1 MQQQSSVSGE
11 QSVTSGATCTS
22 SPAKTGTQTSSMFP
36 LTYIVPF
43 TLLRAIETL
52 AAVTAVVEVGF
63 CARLKWV
70 LIDIGIAKSTNEE
83 LTSKIFET
91 SQLIWLMSKNAI
103 TRKCFHRGR

>member
-22 SPAKTGTQTSSMFP
+22 SPLKTGTQTSSKFP
-36 LTYIVPF
+36 LTYIVLF
-43 TLLRAIETL
+43 TLRAIETL

-70 LIDIGIAKSTNEE
+70 LIDIGIAKSKNEE